1 MNGVSVQVIGFV
13 PQAARRRSISR
24 RDVKIHLS
32 GDVFSFHSNLYY
44 VHVLIAPKPFEKA
57 EDEELQRADWYTFL
71 AGFRQRVPN
80 FESLSSPPVFGRKN
94 QWGL

>member
-57 EDEELQRADWYTFL
+57 EDEELQMSRLVYFPRWISTA
-71 AGFRQRVPN
+71 
-80 FESLSSPPVFGRKN
+80 SP
-94 QWGL
+94 